1 MTRVRCP
8 VYFDELDSNG
18 HLHNTR
24 FAVHVERATTAFFA
38 AAGFDTL
45 TVDPR
50 PPDLRYV
57 VKQFGIEFCAPFRGA
72 GEMVVDLRVQT
83 VGRTSLLWAFDCY
96 TSSELVCARGSR
108 ALVKVDERGLPAPW
122 SGSFRSALGSAELM
136 NCELGASCAPN
147 AFAESGSDR
156 RRQVPDR

>member
-24 FAVHVERATTAFFA
+24 FAVHVERATTALFA
-38 AAGFDTL
+38 ALGFDTL

-57 VKQFGIEFCAPFRGA
+57 VRHFGIEFCAPFRGT
-72 GEMVVDLRVQT
+72 GELVVDLQVET
-83 VGRTSLLWAFDCY
+83 VGRTSLVWAFDCY
-96 TSSELVCARGSR
+96 TGSAEVLCGRGIR
-108 ALVKVDERGLPAPW
+108 ALVKVDEHGLPVPW
-122 SGSFRSALGSAELM
+122 SDTFRRALDAAQLPASDLDV
-136 NCELGASCAPN
+136 SCAPTT
-147 AFAESGSDR
+147 FAKSG
-156 RRQVPDR
+156 PDRT